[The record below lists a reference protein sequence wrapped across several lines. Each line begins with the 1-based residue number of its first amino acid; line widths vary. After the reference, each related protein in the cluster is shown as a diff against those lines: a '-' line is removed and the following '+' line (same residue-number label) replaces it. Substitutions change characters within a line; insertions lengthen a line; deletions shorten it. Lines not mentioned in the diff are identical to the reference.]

1 MLHST
6 FSRMKT
12 RATAQVNVGR
22 RSFAWCLP
30 ENFRGGNVWS
40 SADELKVACSL
51 VGGESFTV
59 RTGQRKSAGE
69 MTSIRAGA

>member
-1 MLHST
+1 M
-6 FSRMKT
+6 
-12 RATAQVNVGR
+12 
-22 RSFAWCLP
+22 
-30 ENFRGGNVWS
+30 WS